1 MLTWDLLVGIIALGL
16 IALYWRTAL
25 IVKERAERAAR
36 TRCDHLQLQF
46 LDESI
51 ALQSVWFQRNS
62 EGRLRLR
69 RTYHFE
75 FTATGADRTIGR
87 VKSLGKDIVAVEVGA
102 HRIH

>member
-1 MLTWDLLVGIIALGL
+1 MLTWDLLIGLFALGL
-16 IALYWRTAL
+16 IALYWRDAL

-36 TRCDHLQLQF
+36 TRCEHLQLQF

-51 ALQSVWFQRNS
+51 ALQSVWFERNS
-62 EGRLRLR
+62 EGRLRFC

-75 FTATGADRTIGR
+75 FTATGADRVIAR
-87 VKSLGKDIVAVEVGA
+87 VKAVGKDIVAVEVGA